1 MKSQQLQTALETV
14 SQVIESA
21 NQTENKSVFVTQAVN
36 NLSSAKVNLEKEKR
50 RVNKLKKDM
59 N

>member
-1 MKSQQLQTALETV
+1 MNLKELQTTIETV

-21 NQTENKSVFVTQAVN
+21 NQTENKSTFVTQAVN

-50 RVNKLKKDM
+50 RVDKLKKDM
-59 N
+59 L

>member
-1 MKSQQLQTALETV
+1 MKSHQLQTALETV

-21 NQTENKSVFVTQAVN
+21 NQTENKSAFVTQAVN

-50 RVNKLKKDM
+50 RVDKLKKDM

>member
-1 MKSQQLQTALETV
+1 MKSQQLQATLETV

-21 NQTENKSVFVTQAVN
+21 NQTENKSAFVTEAVD
-36 NLSSAKVNLEKEKR
+36 NLLSAQENLEKEKR
-50 RVNKLKKDM
+50 RVDKLKKDM